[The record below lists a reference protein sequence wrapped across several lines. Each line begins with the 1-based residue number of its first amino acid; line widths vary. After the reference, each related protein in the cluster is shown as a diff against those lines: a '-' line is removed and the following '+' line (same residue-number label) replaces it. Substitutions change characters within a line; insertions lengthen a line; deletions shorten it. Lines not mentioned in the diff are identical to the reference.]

1 MIGSGIGTRHSDS
14 TIIISVHMSWVS
26 QFTWL
31 EQYFHVMP
39 ILEFVE
45 MRLENPRTV
54 EGNACAK
61 PEHS

>member
-1 MIGSGIGTRHSDS
+1 
-14 TIIISVHMSWVS
+14 MSWVS

-45 MRLENPRTV
+45 MPLENPRTV
-54 EGNACAK
+54 EGNAWA